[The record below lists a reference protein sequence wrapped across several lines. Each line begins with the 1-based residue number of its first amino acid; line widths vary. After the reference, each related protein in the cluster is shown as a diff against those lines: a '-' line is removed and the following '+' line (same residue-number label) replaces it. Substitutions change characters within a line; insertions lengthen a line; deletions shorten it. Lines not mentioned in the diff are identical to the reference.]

1 MTSFEVYFLTSR
13 TVNEDFFVSCSCMV
27 QNIIIPLVI
36 FQLNSDICDKIL
48 IIYALCEIYQP
59 NANHN
64 WHCYLFSN
72 LIFVF
77 GHKLWTQFPHE
88 FIRRNNYN
96 AESSLKI
103 NFSYQAA
110 SLNFYSLAVPHTMVC
125 TESMYQS
132 WAIYTDKPRF
142 LLGLY

>member
-27 QNIIIPLVI
+27 KNIIIPLVI

-72 LIFVF
+72 LVFVF
-77 GHKLWTQFPHE
+77 GHKL
-88 FIRRNNYN
+88 
-96 AESSLKI
+96 
-103 NFSYQAA
+103 
-110 SLNFYSLAVPHTMVC
+110 
-125 TESMYQS
+125 
-132 WAIYTDKPRF
+132 
-142 LLGLY
+142 

>member
-1 MTSFEVYFLTSR
+1 MTSFEVYLLTSR

-59 NANHN
+59 NANHS
-64 WHCYLFSN
+64 WQCYLFSN

-77 GHKLWTQFPHE
+77 GHKL
-88 FIRRNNYN
+88 
-96 AESSLKI
+96 
-103 NFSYQAA
+103 
-110 SLNFYSLAVPHTMVC
+110 
-125 TESMYQS
+125 
-132 WAIYTDKPRF
+132 
-142 LLGLY
+142 